1 MNRERNAEKDILFS
15 FGLITDIQYADI
27 DNRQNYLK
35 TKWRRYRNALP
46 CLQEAVAHWKGAKC
60 SPTFIV
66 QLGDIIDGFNS
77 SKDRS
82 KVYPRVDA
90 DGSKRNFSK
99 EALDAVMNEFSKL
112 PHEIPVLHNVG
123 NHELYNFSREELA
136 RSVLHP
142 FNSCQSDSYLSKHQS
157 DPHPTVSKEETR
169 PFYFS
174 FTPHP
179 KFCFVYLD
187 SYDISILGAAKDSP
201 RYKQGLDW
209 LRKYNKNDDLHS
221 PDGLRGLDRRFV
233 KFNGAIGR
241 AQLLW
246 LQTTLSKA
254 EEQGQKVVIFS
265 HVPIYPKNVDPMT
278 ILWNYQDVLDVLWQ
292 FRCVVACFH
301 GHTHEY
307 CYAMDKNG
315 IHHYVFDA
323 VIEAPLDSNAFATL
337 HVKDDSIVI
346 EGFGI
351 IKSQVLKFS
360 C

>member
-1 MNRERNAEKDILFS
+1 MDRELNGEKDILFS
-15 FGLITDIQYADI
+15 FGLITDIQYGDMN
-27 DNRQNYLK
+27 DRQNYSK

-46 CLQEAVAHWKGAKC
+46 CLQEAVAHWKGAKR
-60 SPTFIV
+60 SPAFIV

-77 SKDRS
+77 SLVD
-82 KVYPRVDA
+82 VYD
-90 DGSKRNFSK
+90 SKRNFSQ

-136 RSVLHP
+136 RSILHP
-142 FNSCQSDSYLSKHQS
+142 LNSCQSDSYLSMHQS
-157 DPHPTVSKEETR
+157 HPKVPTVSKEETK

-187 SYDISILGAAKDSP
+187 SYDISILGADENSP

-221 PDGLRGLDRRFV
+221 PDGLCGLDRRFV
-233 KFNGAIGR
+233 KFNGAIGTT
-241 AQLLW
+241 QLLW
-246 LQTTLSKA
+246 LQTILSKA

-265 HVPIYPKNVDPMT
+265 HVPIYPKNVDHMT
-278 ILWNYQDVLDVLWQ
+278 ILWNYQDVLDVIWQ
-292 FRCVVACFH
+292 FHCVVACFH

-337 HVKDDSIVI
+337 HVKDDSIAI

-351 IKSQVLKFS
+351 IESQVLTFS
-360 C
+360 H

>member
-1 MNRERNAEKDILFS
+1 MSCERNSEGEVLFS

-27 DNRQNYLK
+27 NDRPNYSK
-35 TKWRRYRNALP
+35 TKWRRYRNALF
-46 CLQEAVAHWKGAKC
+46 CLQEAVAQWKEAKR
-60 SPTFIV
+60 SLAFIV
-66 QLGDIIDGFNS
+66 QLGDIIDGYNS
-77 SKDRS
+77 HL
-82 KVYPRVDA
+82 VDA
-90 DGSKRNFSK
+90 SDNKRNFSK
-99 EALDAVMNEFSKL
+99 EALDTVLNEFSKL
-112 PHEIPVLHNVG
+112 PLGTPVFHNVG

-142 FNSCQSDSYLSKHQS
+142 FNSCPSASYLTMHQS
-157 DPHPTVSKEETR
+157 HPVTSKEETK

-187 SYDISILGAAKDSP
+187 SYDISILGEDESSP
-201 RYKQGLDW
+201 RYKQGIGMI
-209 LRKYNKNDDLHS
+209 RRHNKNEDLQS
-221 PDGLRGLDRRFV
+221 PDGLCGLERRFV
-233 KFNGAIGR
+233 RFNGAIGME
-241 AQLLW
+241 QLLW
-246 LQTTLSKA
+246 LQSTLKKA

-265 HVPIYPKNVDPMT
+265 HVPIYPKMVDSMT
-278 ILWNYQDVLDVLWQ
+278 TLWNYEDVLEVLWQ

-307 CYAMDKNG
+307 GYEVDKKG
-315 IHHYVFDA
+315 THHCVFDA

-351 IKSQVLKFS
+351 VENQVLKFAQ
-360 C
+360 